1 MEENTNISIE
11 SKTNI
16 FSEDV
21 IVTIE
26 WIRHAESCSNIV
38 NFNPM
43 HILTFLSHKCGMH
56 PILTDNGI
64 SQSINLGKY
73 IDKNNY
79 DFIFSSPTIRTIT
92 TALISCNNKNN
103 KIYIINSIKEDGNIS
118 SYIGM
123 DKQNIPP
130 KISNL
135 KIMVYII
142 KKWLNKNGYNNLPTI
157 DFSLYSESDINLSDF
172 HKKIIPKIYLSGIIP
187 KKNSYNIVCFSHG
200 LILRTYFDL
209 DTIFKDTAIILNKHN
224 EINDKLNILH
234 LKLEKLTNQHNNNY
248 DKNNDVNDDTIEEL
262 TKSIDEL
269 NIEKLNIDKLSSSD
283 KKQINTHVFNYITS
297 VITSYI
303 YYNEKRLLNT
313 QAFSNI
319 IKYTLNKYDNICS
332 LRYADHND
340 SKLIINTS
348 TYIPICTDDDIKIYN
363 DKLNKFINL
372 FYNRLI
378 EKIDNNDDYN
388 LFNEL
393 IDLSND
399 KNVLDLYNEYILSK
413 NEL

>member
-1 MEENTNISIE
+1 MEENID

-16 FSEDV
+16 LSEDV
-21 IVTIE
+21 TVNIE

-64 SQSINLGKY
+64 TQSINLGKY
-73 IDKNNY
+73 LDNNNY
-79 DFIFSSPTIRTIT
+79 DFICSSPTIRTIT
-92 TALISCNNKNN
+92 TALISCKNKNN

-142 KKWLNKNGYNNLPTI
+142 KKWLNKNGFNDLPKI
-157 DFSLYSESDINLSDF
+157 DFSLYSECDINLLDF

-187 KKNSYNIVCFSHG
+187 KKSSYNIACFSHG
-200 LILRTYFDL
+200 LILRTFFNL
-209 DTIFKDTAIILNKHN
+209 DTIFEETAIILNKHN
-224 EINDKLNILH
+224 EINDKLNVLH
-234 LKLEKLTNQHNNNY
+234 LKLQKLTNEQKDNNDC
-248 DKNNDVNDDTIEEL
+248 DKNDNNDNIEEL

-269 NIEKLNIDKLSSSD
+269 NIEKLNIDISAR
-283 KKQINTHVFNYITS
+283 KQINTHVFNYITNI
-297 VITSYI
+297 ITSYI

-313 QAFSNI
+313 QAFSNT
-319 IKYTLNKYDNICS
+319 IKYTLNKYENICS
-332 LRYADHND
+332 LRYADHTD
-340 SKLIINTS
+340 SKSIINNS
-348 TYIPICTDDDIKIYN
+348 TYIPIYTEDDIKIYN

-378 EKIDNNDDYN
+378 EKIDNNDDYS